1 MKMASRVP
9 ISSVVQLV
17 RVEYLVYGLC
27 RTVYVSKEA
36 VPHLIADI
44 RNFAHM
50 IHAGNNAS
58 KLHLQNEVSDLH
70 TKKPVSDS
78 GLIAV
83 SAINTSVFEVVLQ
96 LFTS

>member
-1 MKMASRVP
+1 
-9 ISSVVQLV
+9 
-17 RVEYLVYGLC
+17 
-27 RTVYVSKEA
+27 
-36 VPHLIADI
+36 
-44 RNFAHM
+44 M